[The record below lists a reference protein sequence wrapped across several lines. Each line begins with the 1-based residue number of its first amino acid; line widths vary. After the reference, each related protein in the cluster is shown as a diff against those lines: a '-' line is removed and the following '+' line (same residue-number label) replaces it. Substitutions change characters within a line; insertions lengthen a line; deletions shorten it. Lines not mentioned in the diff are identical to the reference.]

1 MKRSQSR
8 YKMKYIKT
16 ELKVE
21 VSLLVEDDFDNSQIG
36 SLLEDTSMLE
46 NLSQN
51 GWISPITVLDGK
63 TLDEKIVAD
72 YAYFD
77 NDVLTDEV

>member
-1 MKRSQSR
+1 
-8 YKMKYIKT
+8 MKYIKT
-16 ELKVE
+16 ELKIE

-36 SLLEDTSMLE
+36 CLLEDTSMLE
-46 NLSQN
+46 NLSVN

-77 NDVLTDEV
+77 NDVLTDAK